1 MTNDYP
7 FHRDYVRALKFGNVP
22 ALKKLIQGALRA
34 KPQERC
40 FVEDDLTPFE
50 ELVTAVW
57 RTFECCHTEHG
68 LLFLKAGLPPN
79 LLLPDVE
86 GLSKIYFTPLEVAV
100 FGSAE
105 FELPDRARLVE
116 ALLAAGADPQRRMWP
131 HMGRLGTIADHVMA
145 IDVAQVFRR
154 WGVPDKAFVELH
166 ARLRFGRTVRYPE
179 SAHFARATVDT

>member
-7 FHRDYVRALKFGNVP
+7 FHRDYVRALKSGNVP
-22 ALKKLIQGALRA
+22 ALKELIQGALRA

-68 LLFLKAGLPPN
+68 RLFLKAGLPPN

-105 FELPDRARLVE
+105 FDLPGRARLVE
-116 ALLAAGADPQRRMWP
+116 ALLAAGADPKRRMWP
-131 HMGRLGTIADHVMA
+131 HMRRLGTIAGHVTAM
-145 IDVAQVFRR
+145 DVAQVFRR
-154 WGVPDKAFVELH
+154 WGVSDKAFVKLH
-166 ARLRFGRTVRYPE
+166 ARMRLSNGLALP
-179 SAHFARATVDT
+179 